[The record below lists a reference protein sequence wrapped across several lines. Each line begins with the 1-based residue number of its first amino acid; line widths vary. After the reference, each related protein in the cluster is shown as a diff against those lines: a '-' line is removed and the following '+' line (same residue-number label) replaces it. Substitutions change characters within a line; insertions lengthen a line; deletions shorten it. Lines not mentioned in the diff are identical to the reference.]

1 MSAEQT
7 VHTLRDVQVLRIPSG
22 EQIHLPSGTPVVITQ
37 ALGGSFTLLV
47 PSQAGLFRL
56 SGEDSDAIG
65 QTPTAAANSS
75 NGEAGEGEAK
85 TEEAVWAALKTCY
98 DPEIPV
104 NIVDLGLIYSCEL
117 QPEEKGSAVSVKM
130 TLTAPGCGMGPV
142 LAKEAEEK
150 IIGLPGVASV
160 AVELV
165 WDPPWS
171 PERISAQGREKLGME

>member
-7 VHTLRDVQVLRIPSG
+7 VHTVRDVQVLRIPSG
-22 EQIHLPSGTPVVITQ
+22 EQIHLPVGTPVVITQ

-56 SGEDSDAIG
+56 SGEDADAIG
-65 QTPTAAANSS
+65 HAAAVPAAS
-75 NGEAGEGEAK
+75 NAQEGQSGPE

-104 NIVDLGLIYSCEL
+104 NIVDLGLIYSCEIK
-117 QPEEKGSAVSVKM
+117 PAEKGSDVSIKM

-150 IIGLPGVASV
+150 IVGLPGVARV

>member
-1 MSAEQT
+1 MSADQSLQ
-7 VHTLRDVQVLRIPSG
+7 TLREVRVVRIPNG
-22 EQIHLPSGTPVVITQ
+22 DQIVLPAKTPVVITQ

-47 PSQAGLFRL
+47 PSQSGLFRL
-56 SGEDSDAIG
+56 SGEDADAIG
-65 QTPTAAANSS
+65 EAAPAASKAPS
-75 NGEAGEGEAK
+75 AGEDSMATSTEA
-85 TEEAVWAALKTCY
+85 AIWGALKTCY

-104 NIVDLGLIYSCEL
+104 NIVDLGLIYSCDLTPAEH
-117 QPEEKGSAVSVKM
+117 GSDVSIKM

-150 IIGLPGVASV
+150 IAGLSGVSRV

-171 PERISAQGREKLGME
+171 PDRISPEGREKLGME